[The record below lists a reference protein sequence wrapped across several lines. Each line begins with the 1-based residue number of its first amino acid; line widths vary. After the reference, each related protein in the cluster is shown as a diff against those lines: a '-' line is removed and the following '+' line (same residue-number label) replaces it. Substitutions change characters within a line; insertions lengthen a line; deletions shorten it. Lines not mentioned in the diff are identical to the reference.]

1 MFSRSGKSTNSLY
14 AQFRGESQ
22 KHNQIESIVKG
33 FMNPL
38 SDRRSK
44 QAKFETSISEES
56 RTSD

>member
-44 QAKFETSISEES
+44 
-56 RTSD
+56 